1 MSKFTQEKTN
11 YMTVIK
17 EEYSISTDRDKLDLK
32 FIHDFLSK
40 ESYWVRNISFEK
52 VEKAADHS
60 LNFGLY
66 HQDRQIGYAR
76 IITDYSRVAY
86 LADVFVIPAYRGK
99 GLSKWLMEQIMSYP
113 DLQGL
118 RRWIL
123 HTSDAHGL
131 YSQFGWTPAA
141 KPETYMEK
149 YIAGPFT

>member
-1 MSKFTQEKTN
+1 
-11 YMTVIK
+11 MTITKGEFAV
-17 EEYSISTDRDKLDLK
+17 STDRDRLDLA
-32 FIHDFLSK
+32 FIHGFLSR

-52 VEKAADHS
+52 VKKAADHS

-86 LADVFVIPAYRGK
+86 LADVFVIPDYRGQ
-99 GLSKWLMEQIMSYP
+99 GLSKWLMEQIMGHP

-131 YSQFGWTPAA
+131 YKQFGWTAA
-141 KPETYMEK
+141 EKPETYMEK
-149 YIAGPFT
+149 YSPAAYKNEGDSL

>member
-1 MSKFTQEKTN
+1 
-11 YMTVIK
+11 MTVIK
-17 EEYSISTDRDKLDLK
+17 EEYCISTDRDKLDLK

-40 ESYWVRNISFEK
+40 ESYWVRNIPFEK

-86 LADVFVIPAYRGK
+86 LADVFIIPAYRGK
-99 GLSKWLMEQIMSYP
+99 GLSKWLMEQIMVHP

-131 YSQFGWTPAA
+131 YRQFGWTPAA

-149 YIAGPFT
+149 YNAASFI

>member
-1 MSKFTQEKTN
+1 
-11 YMTVIK
+11 MTIIK
-17 EEYSISTDRDKLDLK
+17 GEFSVSTDRDRLDLV
-32 FIHDFLSK
+32 FIHGFLSQ

-52 VEKAADHS
+52 VKKAADHS

-86 LADVFVIPAYRGK
+86 LADVFIIPGYRGQ
-99 GLSKWLMEQIMSYP
+99 GLSKWLMEQIMGYP

-131 YSQFGWTPAA
+131 YKQFGWTPAT
-141 KPETYMEK
+141 KPETYMERYFPGEYK
-149 YIAGPFT
+149 NEGESL

>member
-1 MSKFTQEKTN
+1 
-11 YMTVIK
+11 MTIQK
-17 EEYSISTDRDKLDLK
+17 DEFILSTERDRLDLP
-32 FIHDFLSK
+32 FIHQFLSK
-40 ESYWVRNISFEK
+40 EAYWSLNIPFEK

-99 GLSKWLMEQIMSYP
+99 GLSKWLMEQIMNHP
-113 DLQGL
+113 VLL
-118 RRWIL
+118 EIRRWIL

-131 YSQFGWTPAA
+131 YRQFGWTAA
-141 KPETYMEK
+141 ARPEIYMEK
-149 YIAGPFT
+149 YNPNGYQ

>member
-1 MSKFTQEKTN
+1 
-11 YMTVIK
+11 MTVVK

-86 LADVFVIPAYRGK
+86 LADVFISPAYRGK

-131 YSQFGWTPAA
+131 YSQFGWTSAA

-149 YIAGPFT
+149 YIAGSFIG

>member
-1 MSKFTQEKTN
+1 
-11 YMTVIK
+11 MTVVK

-131 YSQFGWTPAA
+131 YSQFGWTSAA

-149 YIAGPFT
+149 YIA